1 MIFRLHHGLKEI
13 SQLGR
18 SVKRLDQQEQFGR
31 LDPVVSGALNQ
42 FGDNEQSGKKRLD
55 HRVERQRRNR
65 ISGDD
70 RIFRCRSTENIPLAK
85 TETARQRQHHGTG
98 PFILSRQGEGFAARQ
113 TGALFRSD
121 QPNRIVCPL
130 EFQRSRQDKHQT
142 DNPIGIEPQAITD
155 LSKRQE
161 GKTAIGD
168 IADTA
173 ERRGKR
179 RTPTTIRSTTLS
191 PWQLLKLRFGLII
204 HIKAKNYFR
213 TKIRKKTKPAI
224 STRNLKPK
232 IPAVFRRGSK
242 HGPSGPLLYL

>member
-1 MIFRLHHGLKEI
+1 MPK
-13 SQLGR
+13 
-18 SVKRLDQQEQFGR
+18 
-31 LDPVVSGALNQ
+31 
-42 FGDNEQSGKKRLD
+42 
-55 HRVERQRRNR
+55 HRKYPPR
-65 ISGDD
+65 
-70 RIFRCRSTENIPLAK
+70 K

-121 QPNRIVCPL
+121 QPNGIVCPL

-191 PWQLLKLRFGLII
+191 PWQLHKLRFGLII
-204 HIKAKNYFR
+204 HIKAKNFFR
-213 TKIRKKTKPAI
+213 TKIRKK
-224 STRNLKPK
+224 RNLQYQPETSNQKSPPYSGGDPGTDL
-232 IPAVFRRGSK
+232 PAHCFIYS
-242 HGPSGPLLYL
+242 L